1 MKIIFQPDGKSAT
14 FTGSINLLEAAS
26 KAGVLINAA
35 CHGGGTCGKC
45 KVQIIEGNLP
55 ELSQSEKKALT
66 VDEVEGGFRL
76 ACKLVVEND
85 ITVLIPDLLGEGDR
99 KKALTKL
106 PDHFKQD
113 IQIRKQYVKVKRA
126 SMKNQK
132 SDVKRLAEALNIS
145 DLVVEPKLLYSV
157 SKSLKSKKAE
167 VTAVVKDH
175 CLIAVEPGNTEEH
188 HFGLALDIG
197 TTTVVGMLYNLHTG
211 EMIDVESRTNPQS
224 NFGADVISRIQFTR
238 ESSEN
243 LEFLQKRIIQCF
255 NEMIQKFSVRNTFD
269 PNCIYDVA
277 VVGNTTMSHLFEAV
291 DPESLAKTP
300 FVPVYC
306 QRVNNLASDL
316 ELSVNPLANVYFL
329 PNIAGHV
336 GADIVAGML
345 ATNVKNLPGVTLAV
359 DIGTNGEVYLGNEG
373 NILTC
378 STAAG
383 PAFEG
388 ACIRHGMRAAK
399 GAIER
404 VLYQRG
410 DIMVQ
415 TIENGDPVGIC
426 GSGLIDAVAVLL
438 ELGIIDKNG
447 KMISAEACL
456 DLGLSQELCDR
467 LIQADD
473 GMAFEL
479 YQNNGR
485 TIILTQGDVRE
496 VQLAK
501 AAIMAGMLTL
511 LKEEGLKMTQIDR
524 VLIAGAFGNYI
535 DKKSAVKIGLLPDV
549 GMTKLINVGNAAG
562 TGASMALMSEK
573 VRNEAE
579 LLSRFVKHVELS
591 ASPIFN
597 DEYMNAMR
605 F

>member
-66 VDEVEGGFRL
+66 LDEVEGGFRL

-306 QRVNNLASDL
+306 QGVNNLASDL

-579 LLSRFVKHVELS
+579 LLSHFVKHVELS